1 MISDQSFLSAEK
13 PSGEFRRELGLLSS
27 TMIVVGS
34 MVGSGI
40 FIVSADIARTVGS
53 AGYLLLVWVITGVFT
68 LIAAFNYGTLARLLP
83 HAGGQYVYLREA
95 YGPLIGFLYGW
106 TLFLIIQTGTIAA
119 VAVAF
124 AKFTSLFLPVLGE
137 QNILFVLCT
146 FKISAAQV
154 VAIGSIVLLTYVN
167 ARGLREGKILQNTFT
182 ITKIVSLLVIIVL
195 GIMVGKNSAAMSV
208 NFTYFWSAFRTT
220 VSSLG
225 TVSIQPLTGIML
237 LSALGVAMVGSLFS
251 ADAWNN
257 ITFTAGEVVNPKR
270 TIPISL
276 VLGTGLVI
284 LLYLLCNV
292 AYILVLPVAGQPEG
306 PDIISRGIQFAA
318 SDRVCTAAA
327 GVIFGAPAQY
337 IMAGLIMVST
347 FGCNNGLILSG
358 ARVYYAMSRDRLFFQ
373 AASRLNKKSVPG
385 MALAFQAVWAGL
397 LCLSGTYSNL
407 LDYVIF
413 AVLIF
418 YSLTIGGILILK
430 KKKLTAEHNSRGV
443 RSFILP
449 CAYILAAIAICVDLL
464 IFKPTYTWPGVII
477 VMLGIPVYFFRKSA
491 VKRKPWASD

>member
-1 MISDQSFLSAEK
+1 MTPDPSFLLAEK
-13 PSGEFRRELGLLSS
+13 SSGELRRELGLLSS

-53 AGYLLLVWVITGVFT
+53 AGYLLVVWVLTGVLT

-124 AKFTSLFLPVLGE
+124 AKFTSLFLPPLGE
-137 QNILFVLCT
+137 QNILFAMGT

-154 VAIGSIVLLTYVN
+154 VAIGSISLLTYVN
-167 ARGLREGKILQNTFT
+167 AQGLRQGKFLQNTLT
-182 ITKIVSLLVIIVL
+182 ITKLTSLLVIIML
-195 GIMVGKNSAAMSV
+195 GIVVGKNSIALSANV
-208 NFTYFWSAFRTT
+208 AHFWDAFRTA
-220 VSSLG
+220 VSYPG
-225 TVSIQPLTGIML
+225 TVSIEPLTGIML

-257 ITFTAGEVVNPKR
+257 ITFTAGEVINPKR

-276 VLGTGLVI
+276 VLGTGLVT

-292 AYILVLPVAGQPEG
+292 AYIFVLPVAGRPDAS
-306 PDIISRGIQFAA
+306 DIISRGIQFAA
-318 SDRVCTAAA
+318 SDRVGTAAA
-327 GVIFGAPAQY
+327 WVIFGAPAEY

-373 AASRLNKKSVPG
+373 AAVRLNKKSVPG
-385 MALAFQAVWAGL
+385 MALAFQAVWAGI
-397 LCLSGTYSNL
+397 LCLSGTYSDL

-418 YSLTIGGILILK
+418 YSLTIGGILILRK
-430 KKKLTAEHNSRGV
+430 KNPTAEHNSRGV
-443 RSFILP
+443 SSLILP
-449 CAYILAAIAICVDLL
+449 CAYIFVATAICVDLL
-464 IFKPTYTWPGVII
+464 IFKPAYTWPGVII
-477 VMLGIPVYFFRKSA
+477 LMLGIPVYFFRKSF
-491 VKRKPWASD
+491 KRKIRFT